1 MAAANK
7 THATDSSVDAF
18 IENLPNPTRRADA
31 RRLRSIME
39 DESGEPAVMWGTSI
53 VGFGSRTYRYASGRT
68 GETPLV
74 GYSPRATAL
83 SLYLTLECD
92 ELSEEL
98 DRLGPHRLGK
108 GCLYITRLALVDE
121 ATLVELIGRSV
132 TAARRLDHF

>member
-83 SLYLTLECD
+83 SLYLTLEFE
-92 ELSEEL
+92 ELAEEL

-121 ATLVELIGRSV
+121 ATVVELIGRSV
-132 TAARRLDHF
+132 TAARQLDNF